1 MKEIKRG
8 DIVYV
13 DLGQHPHS
21 AVMSGTRPCVVVSN
35 NKGNRCS
42 NVLNVCPLG
51 GKVPKKHNP
60 VHVGIRQEDVNGYL
74 AKQSV
79 IYAEQA
85 VPIDKRKVISK
96 TGHVSNEEVLEQVNE
111 ALALQFGFCN
121 RKVEKRYEA

>member
-21 AVMSGTRPCVVVSN
+21 AVMSGTRSCVVVSN

-51 GKVPKKHNP
+51 GKVPKKQNP
-60 VHVGIRQEDVNGYL
+60 VHVEIGQEDVNGYL
-74 AKQSV
+74 AKRSIV
-79 IYAEQA
+79 YEEQT
-85 VPIDKRKVISK
+85 VPIDKRKVICK
-96 TGHVSNEEVLEQVNE
+96 TGHVSNGEVLEQIDK

-121 RKVEKRYEA
+121 RKEEEPA

>member
-35 NKGNRCS
+35 NKGNRFS
-42 NVLNVCPLG
+42 NVLSVCPLG
-51 GKVPKKHNP
+51 GKVPKKQNP
-60 VHVGIRQEDVNGYL
+60 VHVEIGQDDVNGYL
-74 AKQSV
+74 AKRSV

-96 TGHVSNEEVLEQVNE
+96 TGHVSNRGVLEKIDN
-111 ALALQFGFCN
+111 ALVLQFGLCN
-121 RKVEKRYEA
+121 RKEREPA

>member
-35 NKGNRCS
+35 DKGNRCS

-51 GKVPKKHNP
+51 RKVPKKQNP
-60 VHVGIRQEDVNGYL
+60 VHVEISREDVNGYL
-74 AKQSV
+74 AKRSV

-85 VPIDKRKVISK
+85 VPVDKRKVISK
-96 TGHVSNEEVLEQVNE
+96 TGHVSNGEVLEQIDN
-111 ALALQFGFCN
+111 ALALQFGLCN
-121 RKVEKRYEA
+121 RKEGEPA

>member
-42 NVLNVCPLG
+42 NVLSVCPLG
-51 GKVPKKHNP
+51 GKVPKKQNP
-60 VHVGIRQEDVNGYL
+60 VHVEIGQDDVNGYL
-74 AKQSV
+74 AKRSV

-96 TGHVSNEEVLEQVNE
+96 TGHVSNRGVLEKIDN
-111 ALALQFGFCN
+111 ALVLQFGLCN
-121 RKVEKRYEA
+121 RKEREPA

>member
-35 NKGNRCS
+35 DKGNRCS

-51 GKVPKKHNP
+51 GKVPKKQNP
-60 VHVGIRQEDVNGYL
+60 VHVEISREDVNGYL
-74 AKQSV
+74 AKRSV

-85 VPIDKRKVISK
+85 VSVDKRKVISK
-96 TGHVSNEEVLEQVNE
+96 TGHVSNGGVLEQIDN
-111 ALALQFGFCN
+111 ALALQFGLCN
-121 RKVEKRYEA
+121 RKEGEPA